1 MVLSMGQPNFEE
13 LKMQMNDYKRL
24 EPRRK
29 LIFIKQAR
37 RAAIWDG
44 IGIGFCSLLVYV
56 LLVMVML

>member
-1 MVLSMGQPNFEE
+1 MEQPDSEE
-13 LKMQMNDYKRL
+13 SKMQMNDYKHL

-44 IGIGFCSLLVYV
+44 IGIAFCSLLIYA
-56 LLVMVML
+56 LLVMVMV